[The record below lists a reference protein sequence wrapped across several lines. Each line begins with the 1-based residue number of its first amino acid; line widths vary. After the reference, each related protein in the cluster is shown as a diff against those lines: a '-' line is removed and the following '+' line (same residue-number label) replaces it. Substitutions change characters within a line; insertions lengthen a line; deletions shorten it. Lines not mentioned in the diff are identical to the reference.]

1 MRWILSAAAAL
12 LVSAAVAQ
20 APQPSDGGP
29 PLPPRYEVEV
39 LVFAHRTFDPS
50 EERFDYAP
58 SGFGS
63 DAQLREAPVFD
74 DAFLNA
80 PLDRVPAPPPQAEP
94 PLPPAPPSPEQ
105 LAAEQRAAAMR
116 VVPLR
121 PEELKLGTEYRRL
134 RNLAA
139 YEPLVHAGWVQ
150 PGLPEAES
158 TPFELKTLGI
168 INPRGSVRVHL
179 SRFLHITLDLTYQA
193 ASGSGTA
200 TSGADGLEEIVLAP
214 QYRLQATRS
223 ARSNELHYFDH
234 PAFGVLVRV
243 TPVPAQD
250 GGAGRRPA
258 A

>member
-1 MRWILSAAAAL
+1 MRWILSAASAL

-20 APQPSDGGP
+20 APQPGAP

-39 LVFAHRTFDPS
+39 LIFAHRTFDPS

-58 SGFGS
+58 SGFSG
-63 DAQLREAPVFD
+63 DTLLREAPVFD
-74 DAFLNA
+74 DTLLSPPLETPPTA
-80 PLDRVPAPPPQAEP
+80 PQPELAPPLEP
-94 PLPPAPPSPEQ
+94 PPPSPEQ
-105 LAAEQRAAAMR
+105 LAAEARVAALR

-121 PEELKLGTEYRRL
+121 PDELKLDTEYRRL

-139 YEPLVHAGWVQ
+139 YEPLVHVGWVQ
-150 PGLPEAES
+150 PGLPEGES
-158 TPFELKTLGI
+158 KPLELQTLGI
-168 INPRGSVRVHL
+168 FNPRGSVRVHL
-179 SRFLHITLDLTYQA
+179 SRFLHVTLDLTYQA
-193 ASGSGTA
+193 AAGAAPAARS
-200 TSGADGLEEIVLAP
+200 ADGLEEIVLAP
-214 QYRLQATRS
+214 QYRLRATRS

-250 GGAGRRPA
+250 GGAGRPA